1 MINNVVLMGRLVATP
16 ELRSTG
22 TGVSVASFTIAV
34 DRAYAKQGEQRQA
47 DFIDCVAWRNTAE
60 FITRYFQKG
69 SMIAITG
76 NIQTRNYEDKNGI
89 KRKAVEVVVDSA
101 SFCGSKAESGTTGGY
116 SAPAAPAAPAPSF
129 TSGSESDFEE
139 ISEDDDLPF

>member
-34 DRAYAKQGEQRQA
+34 ERAYAKAGEQRQS
-47 DFIDCVAWRNTAE
+47 DFIDCVAWRQTAE

-69 SMIAITG
+69 SMIAVTG
-76 NIQTRNYEDKNGI
+76 NIQTRNYEDKNGN
-89 KRKAVEVVVDSA
+89 KRKAVEVVVDNA

-116 SAPAAPAAPAPSF
+116 TAPAAPAPSF
-129 TSGSESDFEE
+129 ASASESDFEE
-139 ISEDDDLPF
+139 ITEDDDLPF

>member
-76 NIQTRNYEDKNGI
+76 NIQTRTYEDKNGI
-89 KRKAVEVVVDSA
+89 KRTVL
-101 SFCGSKAESGTTGGY
+101 FH
-116 SAPAAPAAPAPSF
+116 P
-129 TSGSESDFEE
+129 
-139 ISEDDDLPF
+139 

>member
-34 DRAYAKQGEQRQA
+34 ERAYAKAGEQRQA
-47 DFIDCVAWRNTAE
+47 DFIDCVAWRQTAE
-60 FITRYFQKG
+60 FITRFFQKG
-69 SMIAITG
+69 SMIAVTG
-76 NIQTRNYEDKNGI
+76 NIQTRNYEDKNGN
-89 KRKAVEVVVDSA
+89 KRKAVEVVVENA

-116 SAPAAPAAPAPSF
+116 TAPAAPAPSF
-129 TSGSESDFEE
+129 ASASESDFEE
-139 ISEDDDLPF
+139 ITEDDDLPF

>member
-47 DFIDCVAWRNTAE
+47 DFIDCVAWRGTAE

-76 NIQTRNYEDKNGI
+76 NIQTRNYEDKNGN
-89 KRKAVEVVVDSA
+89 KRKAVEVVVDNA

>member
-76 NIQTRNYEDKNGI
+76 NIQTRNYEDKNGN
-89 KRKAVEVVVDSA
+89 KRKAVEVVVDNA

>member
-22 TGVSVASFTIAV
+22 TGISVASFTIAV
-34 DRAYAKQGEQRQA
+34 ERAFAKAGEQRQA
-47 DFIDCVAWRNTAE
+47 DFIDCVAWRNTAD

-76 NIQTRNYEDKNGI
+76 NIQTRTYEDKNGI
-89 KRKAVEVVVDSA
+89 KRKAVEVVVDNA

>member
-76 NIQTRNYEDKNGI
+76 NIQTRTYEDKNGI
-89 KRKAVEVVVDSA
+89 KRKAVEVVVDNA